1 MVVEVLS
8 PHDCLKDPSR
18 QGLLSHPM
26 KYHQRNPNP
35 GPNRPSRPQPD
46 RRKQQRKPTLP
57 NNTSP
62 PARSPV
68 QRTPVPQNLVIGP
81 VKILK
86 RGEELPKPAPF
97 QPPSKENRSPQK
109 QNQKVP
115 DLGSTDRFGPNP
127 EKVPKQT
134 RLREPINPA
143 AGFYAGSSSCI
154 ASPPPSSVPLPSF
167 FSKKRVVV
175 SNKDEAASELLK
187 LLRLNLS

>member
-35 GPNRPSRPQPD
+35 TPNRPSRPQPD
-46 RRKQQRKPTLP
+46 RRKQLRKPTRP
-57 NNTSP
+57 NSSSP

-68 QRTPVPQNLVIGP
+68 QKTPVPQNLVIGQ

-115 DLGSTDRFGPNP
+115 DLGSTDRFGS
-127 EKVPKQT
+127 
-134 RLREPINPA
+134 EP
-143 AGFYAGSSSCI
+143 GE

-167 FSKKRVVV
+167 FSKNRVVV
-175 SNKDEAASELLK
+175 SNTDEAASELLK